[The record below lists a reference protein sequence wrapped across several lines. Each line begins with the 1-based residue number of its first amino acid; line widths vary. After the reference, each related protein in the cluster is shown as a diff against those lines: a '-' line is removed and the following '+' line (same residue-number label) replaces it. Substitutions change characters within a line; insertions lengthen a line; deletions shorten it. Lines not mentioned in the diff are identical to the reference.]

1 MYEILKNISTET
13 LFWSPESSYGI
24 GDLLEVWFY
33 MNGPSKGLVGQLPN
47 MGIPTAYVG
56 ACTSDPNPHPELI

>member
-1 MYEILKNISTET
+1 MKFGTSHMV
-13 LFWSPESSYGI
+13 FSRW
-24 GDLLEVWFY
+24 V
-33 MNGPSKGLVGQLPN
+33 MQRLVGQLPN

>member
-1 MYEILKNISTET
+1 MYHNCTDFIIQIGQTIRQ
-13 LFWSPESSYGI
+13 YGT
-24 GDLLEVWFY
+24 
-33 MNGPSKGLVGQLPN
+33 KGLVGQLPN

>member
-1 MYEILKNISTET
+1 MA
-13 LFWSPESSYGI
+13 LFVYVIVIFYHSKI
-24 GDLLEVWFY
+24 EVFQ
-33 MNGPSKGLVGQLPN
+33 NFSALSCVSFSDLVGQLPN